1 MHITGDA
8 TAAFLS
14 KPRNRLLQ
22 RWKTDTAG
30 ATAVEFAMV
39 AIPFFMFIMALV
51 GCAFYFFIS
60 NSIEKGMDQTT
71 RLIRTGAA
79 VKDKMTVDQF
89 KQGICDGAGAWVD
102 CKQIY
107 IRVDHYADWAS
118 VTGSAPCGN
127 KTDESN
133 SGSIV
138 GTNLIAI
145 YSGDASDVVV
155 VTTCYQWKFTSKLPL
170 FKLGNMPDG
179 SMMLRST
186 TAFRS
191 EPYPES

>member
-1 MHITGDA
+1 MHITGGA
-8 TAAFLS
+8 TAVLHS
-14 KPRNRLLQ
+14 KPRNRLL

-30 ATAVEFAMV
+30 ATAVEFALV

-60 NSIEKGMDQTT
+60 NSIERGMDQTT

-79 VKDKMTVDQF
+79 VKNKMTVDQF

-102 CKQIY
+102 CNQIH
-107 IRVDHYADWAS
+107 IRVDRYTGWDQVDGTGPCADS
-118 VTGSAPCGN
+118 
-127 KTDESN
+127 DQSN
-133 SGSIV
+133 SGPVV

-145 YSGDASDVVV
+145 YSGTASDVVV
-155 VTTCYQWKFTSKLPL
+155 VTTCYMWKSASMLPL
-170 FKLGNMPDG
+170 FKLGNMSDG
-179 SMMLRST
+179 SMTLRST